1 MAYAVQ
7 FDLFEPN
14 DEESLTRQELNLVKK
29 ELTNVRRGMFA
40 RLDALRK
47 EFEFKFNQ
55 QQDELDYLK
64 KKLESKAEMLDFPT
78 SLRSKN
84 VSTASSSSKK

>member
-40 RLDALRK
+40 RLDALKK

-55 QQDELDYLK
+55 QQDELDHLR
-64 KKLESKAEMLDFPT
+64 KKLEAKAEMLDFTT

-84 VSTASSSSKK
+84 VSTASSSSKR

>member
-1 MAYAVQ
+1 MSQNGFRMAYAVQ

-40 RLDALRK
+40 RLDALKK
-47 EFEFKFNQ
+47 EFELKFNQ
-55 QQDELDYLK
+55 QQDELDYIK

-78 SLRSKN
+78 SLGR
-84 VSTASSSSKK
+84 KKC